1 MREPGEKKNDTGE
14 FAFKRAGKRGV
25 GRQLVKGKTDEN
37 DGRAAEVFLIFL
49 RADAVAA
56 VRVSGQGQLG
66 EDARGE
72 GVGAVG
78 GRSDDG
84 GGDCREVTGGHSTTN
99 DARFGRVL
107 GDHGFAERHQRGGLE
122 A

>member
-1 MREPGEKKNDTGE
+1 VREPGEKKNDTGE
-14 FAFKRAGKRGV
+14 FAFKRACKRGV
-25 GRQLVKGKTDEN
+25 GRQLVKGKTAEN
-37 DGRAAEVFLIFL
+37 DRRAAEVFGIFL

-72 GVGAVG
+72 GVGAMG
-78 GRSDDG
+78 GRSDAG
-84 GGDCREVTGGHSTTN
+84 GGERREVAGGHSTTS
-99 DARFGRVL
+99 DARFARVF